1 MIVLRKFGFVSLL
14 CLPPCCSKFSAT
26 GNETSG
32 DLGRNYIV
40 VVTILSPLFKSDGY
54 KMADRVFEK
63 HIQFEENF
71 YFCFVQSRY
80 MFWLNSLRAL
90 VKEFRN
96 NLDNGDSLKLTSNM

>member
-1 MIVLRKFGFVSLL
+1 MFAGQMIILRRSGFVSTL
-14 CLPPCCSKFSAT
+14 CLPSCCLKFSAT
-26 GNETSG
+26 GSETSG
-32 DLGRNYIV
+32 DL
-40 VVTILSPLFKSDGY
+40 VTSLSSLFKSDGY

-71 YFCFVQSRY
+71 FFCFVQSRY

>member
-1 MIVLRKFGFVSLL
+1 MFSSKTFAEGMIVLRKFGFVSLL

-71 YFCFVQSRY
+71 YFCFVQSR
-80 MFWLNSLRAL
+80 
-90 VKEFRN
+90 
-96 NLDNGDSLKLTSNM
+96 